1 MVVMFCP
8 AMWGPP
14 FVATSGNTLGR
25 VLQGL
30 ARIAADGYPA
40 RRMSTAT
47 ESRRSAIAVAL
58 CLAALV
64 VAALLLHREA
74 LFGGQV
80 YHMDDAADGYY
91 PSHVAILRAW
101 AEGKLPTWERGAWS
115 GWPLVVDPYYG
126 PFYPG
131 TLLFAIAG
139 AARGLAWVVAMHV
152 VLGAV
157 GMLLLCRRRGL
168 PWAAALL
175 AAASLGFSSF
185 MVVRIRHVIFIEAL
199 AWLPWLFVAIEGWV
213 QRRRLGDLALG
224 ASAIGLGLLSGG
236 LPLLPF
242 FALVVAAYALP
253 RLARVGV
260 DGESARRARLV
271 ALGGLAAAGVVGL
284 LVGAAQLLPTLSHMP
299 LSPRMLGTDPSFA
312 SSYAWPS
319 PAYLGTLL
327 APDLF
332 GGEER
337 AAWFGAFNHWEMAGY
352 YAGAWVVALA
362 PVGLARARRRPEL
375 WALFAVSVVAVLLAF
390 GDKGPLHGLFF
401 RHLPLYAALRCPT
414 RALVMALAVWPLLAA
429 EGLTWLLKLLDEN
442 DPPAIARR
450 ALLLRAGAVVIA
462 VGAALALAR
471 VVTHP
476 RPPTPPA
483 QLAARAALA
492 HLGVV
497 AVAGLAILVALGRA
511 RPRLAATAIALLTL
525 VDLVVVGRGSIQPK
539 PGDWP
544 AGTDRFHAVAWLEEH
559 ARGPEAGRFIPDAG
573 GPFRLHNVGMV
584 YGLESAGG
592 YDSVSVWRMVH
603 LLWLND
609 HGAPYPHDK
618 LKDDLAAGVLRRL
631 DGPLVDLLNVRW
643 AIASRAPG
651 PRWIERFRPRPGE
664 PPLAR
669 HERTWDG
676 QLGVYENPQA
686 LPRAFVVYQATVVPP
701 VEGETARGRDVALA
715 RALLAIDP
723 RTTVLLEEA
732 PDPAPSGRPL
742 PLTPARVV
750 EAARDRVVVE
760 AEAAEPGV
768 LVLSET
774 AYPGW
779 RATVDGVERPL
790 LTADYA
796 LRGVALAPGRHRV
809 EFTFRHRPTER
820 GLALAGVGLAGLV
833 ALVAASLVARRRRR
847 RMAGARR

>member
-1 MVVMFCP
+1 MTRRTRIL
-8 AMWGPP
+8 
-14 FVATSGNTLGR
+14 VAVG
-25 VLQGL
+25 V
-30 ARIAADGYPA
+30 AAL
-40 RRMSTAT
+40 
-47 ESRRSAIAVAL
+47 IV
-58 CLAALV
+58 AALV
-64 VAALLLHREA
+64 LHREA

-131 TLLFAIAG
+131 TILFAIAG
-139 AARGLAWVVAMHV
+139 AARGLAWVTALHV
-152 VLGAV
+152 ILGAV
-157 GMLLLCRRRGL
+157 GMLLLCRRRQL
-168 PWAAALL
+168 PWEAALL

-199 AWLPWLFVAIEGWV
+199 AWLPWLLAAVEGWM
-213 QRRRLGDLALG
+213 QRRRAGDLALG
-224 ASAIGLGLLSGG
+224 AAAIGLGLLSGG

-253 RLARVGV
+253 RLP
-260 DGESARRARLV
+260 RADEKRAV
-271 ALGGLAAAGVVGL
+271 VGGLAGAGVIGL
-284 LVGAAQLLPTLSHMP
+284 LLGAAQLLPTLAHMP

-312 SSYAWPS
+312 SSYAWPQLG
-319 PAYLGTLL
+319 YLGTLL
-327 APDLF
+327 APDVY

-337 AAWFGAFNHWEMAGY
+337 SAWFGAFNHWEMAGY

-375 WALFAVSVVAVLLAF
+375 WALFAVSLVAVLLAF

-401 RHLPLYAALRCPT
+401 RHVPLYAALRCPT
-414 RALVMALAVWPLLAA
+414 RALVMALAVWPILAA
-429 EGLTWLLKLLDEN
+429 EGLTWLLRLDGEA
-442 DPPAIARR
+442 PPSPSSRR
-450 ALLLRAGAVVIA
+450 ALAIRVGAVVVA
-462 VGAALALAR
+462 VAGALAIAWA
-471 VVTHP
+471 VTHP
-476 RPPTPPA
+476 KRPVLPS
-483 QLAARAALA
+483 LMAARAALA

-497 AVAGLAILVALGRA
+497 AVAGLALLVALGRA
-511 RPRLAATAIALLTL
+511 RPRVAAVALAALTL
-525 VDLVVVGRGSIQPK
+525 VELVVIGRGSIQPK

-544 AGTDRFHAVAWLEEH
+544 AGTDHFHAVAWLEEH

-603 LLWLND
+603 LLWMNN

-643 AIASRAPG
+643 VIASHAPG
-651 PRWIERFRPRPGE
+651 PRWVERFRPRPGE
-664 PPLAR
+664 PPLAT
-669 HERTWDG
+669 HERIWDG
-676 QLGVYENPQA
+676 QLGVYENPEA

-701 VEGETARGRDVALA
+701 VAGQAPRARDLALG
-715 RALLAIDP
+715 RALLALDP
-723 RTTVLLEEA
+723 RTTALLEET
-732 PDPAPSGRPL
+732 PDPAPAGRPL

-760 AEAAEPGV
+760 AEAVEPGV

-774 AYPGW
+774 TYPGW

-796 LRGVALAPGRHRV
+796 LRGVALAAGHHRV
-809 EFTFRHRPTER
+809 ELTFRHAPTER
-820 GLALAGVGLAGLV
+820 GLALAGVGAVALV
-833 ALVAASLVARRRRR
+833 ALVVAALVARRRRA
-847 RMAGARR
+847 RMAGVRR